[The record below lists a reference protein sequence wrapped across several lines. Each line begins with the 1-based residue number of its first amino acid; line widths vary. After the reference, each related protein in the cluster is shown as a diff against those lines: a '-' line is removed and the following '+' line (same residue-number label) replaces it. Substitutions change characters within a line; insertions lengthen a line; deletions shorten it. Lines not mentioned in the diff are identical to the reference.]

1 MSDQCPKD
9 SLKNKSVLLTGGR
22 AAKEIY
28 AIWNR
33 EYPLNALSGINF
45 YFGDER
51 CVPSSSIDSNY
62 GMINSILFSNG
73 VPLGCN
79 VFPMNLEFESLDI
92 AAKSY
97 ADLLPQKVDLVIL
110 SAGEDGHIA
119 SLFPGSKAVLEEYL
133 SVLCV
138 TDPNGKNRLT
148 ITPKVIRNAS
158 EVVVIAHGA
167 SKQYL
172 LREAKMTD
180 SAIKFPASLVRDATW
195 IVGSDIDDMA
205 GKLWVMLK
213 NISSAT
219 VGWTTR

>member
-1 MSDQCPKD
+1 MSSQYLKD
-9 SLKNKSVLLTGGR
+9 PLKNKSVLLTGGR

-28 AIWNR
+28 GIWNR
-33 EYPLNALSGINF
+33 EYPINSLSGINF

-51 CVPSSSIDSNY
+51 CVPSSSLDSNC
-62 GMINSILFSNG
+62 GMINSVLFSNG
-73 VPLGCN
+73 IPIGCN
-79 VFPMNLEFESLDI
+79 LFPMNLEFESLDI

-97 ADLLPQKVDLVIL
+97 ADLLPQKADLVIL

-158 EVVVIAHGA
+158 EVVVIAYGA
-167 SKQYL
+167 SKQHL
-172 LREAKMTD
+172 LKEAQMTD
-180 SAIKFPASLVRDATW
+180 SAFKFPASLVRDAAW
-195 IVGSDIDDMA
+195 IVGDNIDDMA
-205 GKLWVMLK
+205 EKLWIMLK
-213 NISSAT
+213 NKSH
-219 VGWTTR
+219 TTIEWMKR